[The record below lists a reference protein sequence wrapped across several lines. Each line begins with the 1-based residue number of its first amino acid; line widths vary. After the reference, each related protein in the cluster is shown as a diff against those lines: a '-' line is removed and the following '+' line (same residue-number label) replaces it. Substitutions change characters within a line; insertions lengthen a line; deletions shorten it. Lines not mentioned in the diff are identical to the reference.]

1 MIGGDSS
8 FGLGGYADS
17 PLAPVMP
24 VTMKPPQHKEKKRA
38 LVLIIDKSGSMG
50 RNDKLTYA
58 KAAAETVT
66 RSLKD
71 NDLIG
76 VIGFDSQP
84 FVVIPLQSVGQSRA
98 VFQSDDRSALG
109 ARPDFPDSRTARGR
123 THARQQ
129 RRAGQARRDPDR
141 RRDRRHA
148 PRCTTTSS
156 RGCIMMPTRPSRRS
170 RSARTPTSI
179 CCRRS
184 RSTAAV
190 RTIKPTARAICR
202 SFSSRISRRTAATS
216 RWSKKNSRRAP
227 KAPTRF

>member
-17 PLAPVMP
+17 PLATVMP

-66 RSLKD
+66 KTLKD

-98 VFQSDDRSALG
+98 YFDQMINRLSAHGQTFLIPALREAERTLG
-109 ARPDFPDSRTARGR
+109 E
-123 THARQQ
+123 Q
-129 RRAGQARRDPDR
+129 RRAGKARRHSHR
-141 RRDRRHA
+141 RRDGRHRRDVLR
-148 PRCTTTSS
+148 PRLADAS
-156 RGCIMMPTRPSRRS
+156 
-170 RSARTPTSI
+170 
-179 CCRRS
+179 
-184 RSTAAV
+184 
-190 RTIKPTARAICR
+190 
-202 SFSSRISRRTAATS
+202 
-216 RWSKKNSRRAP
+216 
-227 KAPTRF
+227 